1 MKSIQLLKKDLSGL
15 NGQAV
20 TDPEEFQGFAR
31 TPSPHPH
38 F

>member
-20 TDPEEFQGFAR
+20 ADPEEFQGFAQN
-31 TPSPHPH
+31 PLPPPI